1 MIIPSWVVSVGDGS
15 VSLLL
20 FAGVLTITTR
30 GWQDWMSGFEKK
42 SALVGK
48 NSRWYH
54 FARNRVGAAS
64 WRGTASAPV

>member
-30 GWQDWMSGFEKK
+30 G
-42 SALVGK
+42 
-48 NSRWYH
+48 
-54 FARNRVGAAS
+54 
-64 WRGTASAPV
+64 